1 MKRVEEYFKQKTN
14 DIYFV
19 ELKDKDIPYPLIAKD
34 LVSEIQTNEEVD
46 ELKIKNFVDGMIY
59 LLGIDPKFKYKDE
72 YLEFLYSY
80 DNNIEGYILSEG
92 IKKLNDA
99 DDIDDALVYLRSLI
113 NIDNKNVKGI
123 YSYALALETKA
134 INFYNKNEIKEG
146 DIFFNKSTFMFETI
160 LDIDASFSLAYYK
173 LGFHYRNIKQFKKA
187 EIIWRKFINMTSIDE
202 LIDEINLQ
210 LKVIEDDVSYEEGYN
225 LVLTGKANEGLE
237 KLLPL
242 AENQGD
248 WWNLLF
254 FIGLAYRQLGNYSE
268 AVNYFEKVLIFE
280 PKQVDTLNELGLS
293 YANLGKNEKA
303 ISSFDKALL
312 IKPKESEILC
322 NRGMTYLQMNNVE
335 KAEKDIERAFELNP
349 EDEITKACKFE
360 IDKTLK

>member
-1 MKRVEEYFKQKTN
+1 MKTIEKYFKQKTD
-14 DIYFV
+14 DIYFI
-19 ELKDKDIPYPLIAKD
+19 ELKDKDIPYPLIAKE
-34 LVSEIQTNEEVD
+34 LVSEIQNNEELD

-59 LLGIDPKFKYKDE
+59 LLGIDPEFKHKDE
-72 YLEFLYSY
+72 YLEFLYTY
-80 DNNIEGYILSEG
+80 DDNIEGYILSEG
-92 IKKLNDA
+92 IKKLND

-113 NIDNKNVKGI
+113 NIDNENVKGI

-134 INFYNKNEIKEG
+134 INFYNKKEIKKG
-146 DIFFNKSTFMFETI
+146 DIFFTKSTFMFETI
-160 LDIDASFSLAYYK
+160 LDIDPSFSLAYYK

-187 EIIWRKFINMTSIDE
+187 EIIWEKFINMTEMDE
-202 LIDEINLQ
+202 LIDEVKLQ

-225 LVLTGKANEGLE
+225 LVLTGKASEGLE

-268 AVNYFEKVLIFE
+268 AINYFEKVLIFE

-293 YANLGKNEKA
+293 YANLRKYEKA
-303 ISSFDKALL
+303 ISNFDKALY
-312 IKPKESEILC
+312 IKPKELEILC
-322 NRGMTYLQMNNVE
+322 NRGMTYLQMNNMK
-335 KAEKDIERAFELNP
+335 KAEMDIERAFELNP
-349 EDEITKACKFE
+349 EDEITKVCKIE
-360 IDKTLK
+360 IDKRK